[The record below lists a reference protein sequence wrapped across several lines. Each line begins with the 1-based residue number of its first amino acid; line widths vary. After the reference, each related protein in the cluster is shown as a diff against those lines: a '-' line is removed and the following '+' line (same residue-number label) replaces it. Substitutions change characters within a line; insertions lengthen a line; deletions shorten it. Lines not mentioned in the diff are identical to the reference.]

1 MKVEPDTVLGG
12 ALAPPPPPLSP
23 LSMAPP
29 STLAVL
35 SINVELEMAKAPL
48 LLYSS
53 PLSMAPPSPLAT
65 EVPWALLALKVE
77 CSTVSTPVAFSPPP
91 LVLMAPPSPS
101 TAVLAVKVQRVTV
114 RVPEPVPSPLA
125 LMMAPPKSAVLS
137 SKSVPCSG

>member
-1 MKVEPDTVLGG
+1 MSPVLALLYMKVEPDTVLGV

-53 PLSMAPPSPLAT
+53 PVSMAPRWRSRRRR
-65 EVPWALLALKVE
+65 WY
-77 CSTVSTPVAFSPPP
+77 
-91 LVLMAPPSPS
+91 
-101 TAVLAVKVQRVTV
+101 
-114 RVPEPVPSPLA
+114 
-125 LMMAPPKSAVLS
+125 
-137 SKSVPCSG
+137 